1 MSTKEIVER
10 NFSRHARH
18 YEAYDAVQ
26 RTIGARLIARL
37 GAERFARIL
46 DVGCGTGGYTRLLHE
61 RYGGARTQGI
71 DLSAAMIEEARRR
84 VSGEGIEFVVGDAE
98 TAVFD
103 APFDLITSNACF
115 QWFANLDGTLARC
128 AEALA
133 KGGLLAFSS
142 LGPGTFRELGECL
155 EVVLPGQKPISARS
169 FASEAEL
176 EAVLGRHFGEVSVAR
191 EVMTEAYGSLLE
203 LLSAIKYT
211 GTRGSGL
218 DGVRIT
224 KTMLR
229 RLEEAYKGRIGV
241 TVATYEVFYCLAR
254 KKEVRP
260 T

>member
-1 MSTKEIVER
+1 MKTKDIVER

-18 YEAYDAVQ
+18 YETYDAVQ
-26 RTIGARLIARL
+26 RAISVRLTARL

-61 RYGGARTQGI
+61 RYRGAQTQGI

-84 VSGEGIEFVVGDAE
+84 SGTEGIKFIVGDAE
-98 TAVFD
+98 AMAFD

-115 QWFANLDGTLARC
+115 QWFADLDRTLARC

-133 KGGLLAFSS
+133 EGGLLAFSS

-155 EVVLPGQKPISARS
+155 DVVLPAQKPISAQS
-169 FASEAEL
+169 FANQSEL
-176 EAVLGRHFGEVSVAR
+176 EAVLRRHFVEVSVTR
-191 EVMTEAYGSLLE
+191 EVMTEEYGSLLE
-203 LLSAIKYT
+203 LLTAIKYT

-218 DGVRIT
+218 EGVRIT

-229 RLEEAYKGRIGV
+229 RLEEAYEERIGA
-241 TVATYEVFYCLAR
+241 TTATYEVFYCLAR

-260 T
+260 V

>member
-1 MSTKEIVER
+1 MRTKDIVER

-37 GAERFARIL
+37 GTGRFARIL

-61 RYGGARTQGI
+61 RYRGARTQGI

-84 VSGEGIEFVVGDAE
+84 VAGEGIEFVVGDAE
-98 TAVFD
+98 TVAFD
-103 APFDLITSNACF
+103 TPFDLITSNACF
-115 QWFANLDGTLARC
+115 QWFAHLDGTLARC

-133 KGGLLAFSS
+133 EDGLLAFSS

-155 EVVLPGQKPISARS
+155 DVVLPAQQPISARS
-169 FASEAEL
+169 FASQPEL
-176 EAVLGRHFGEVSVAR
+176 EAVLGRHFSEVSVTR
-191 EVMTEAYGSLLE
+191 EVMTEEYGCLLE

-229 RLEEAYKGRIGV
+229 RLEETYEERIGA

-260 T
+260 V